1 MKVSECKAQKCPH
14 LARTYNQAC
23 QQNNGPFICWKAKR
37 ELIKNLDK
45 CPKDSKK
52 GVL

>member
-14 LARTYNQAC
+14 LGRIYNKAC
-23 QQNNGPFICWKAKR
+23 QQNNGPFVCQEAKR

-45 CPKDSKK
+45 CPKK
-52 GVL
+52 